1 MQNMYYIAQKK
12 MTQQLKNRK
21 RKNNCIESEQAWKYT
36 CNECVLPLMV
46 SHAFLFWKAMA
57 VRDQFICVVFS
68 FPPFLFWFPP
78 PKLQVFSQSL
88 ALTGEDQPEP
98 SLLATMWDWR
108 EKVRTGSPE
117 TQSFYTYSI
126 ICPTPNRLKVPHN
139 IPYPKFSN

>member
-1 MQNMYYIAQKK
+1 M
-12 MTQQLKNRK
+12 
-21 RKNNCIESEQAWKYT
+21 C
-36 CNECVLPLMV
+36 CFFFFPL
-46 SHAFLFWKAMA
+46 L
-57 VRDQFICVVFS
+57 
-68 FPPFLFWFPP
+68 FLFWFPP

-117 TQSFYTYSI
+117 AQSFYTYSI
-126 ICPTPNRLKVPHN
+126 ICPTPTRSKVPHN